1 MKSQLAIVIPA
12 YNEASN
18 VQPLYARITEVMQ
31 QVQYTYIILFVNDGS
46 SDHTLHELK
55 SIREKDNRLHY
66 ISLSR
71 NFGHQSALKA
81 GLDSVEADIYISL
94 DADLQHPPEL
104 IPQLLQGWEEGYDVV
119 YTVREDPPNLSKFK
133 KKTSAF
139 FYNIMNSLSDI
150 ELDQGSAD
158 FRLMSS
164 NVVAAFR
171 QFKEK
176 DLFIRGLVKWVGF
189 KQKSISYTAGERY
202 SGHSKY
208 TFERM
213 ARFALQGITSFST
226 KPLYVAT
233 YLGFTFSML
242 SVLYLPYA
250 IYAFLFGKVISGWTS
265 LIVTVAFFGG
275 LQLMILGI
283 IGIYLGK
290 LFMQSKHRPLYIIQS
305 STLS

>member
-133 KKTSAF
+133 KRHPLF
-139 FYNIMNSLSDI
+139 FT
-150 ELDQGSAD
+150 
-158 FRLMSS
+158 
-164 NVVAAFR
+164 
-171 QFKEK
+171 
-176 DLFIRGLVKWVGF
+176 
-189 KQKSISYTAGERY
+189 IS
-202 SGHSKY
+202 
-208 TFERM
+208 
-213 ARFALQGITSFST
+213 
-226 KPLYVAT
+226 
-233 YLGFTFSML
+233 
-242 SVLYLPYA
+242 
-250 IYAFLFGKVISGWTS
+250 
-265 LIVTVAFFGG
+265 
-275 LQLMILGI
+275 
-283 IGIYLGK
+283 
-290 LFMQSKHRPLYIIQS
+290 
-305 STLS
+305 

>member
-1 MKSQLAIVIPA
+1 
-12 YNEASN
+12 
-18 VQPLYARITEVMQ
+18 
-31 QVQYTYIILFVNDGS
+31 
-46 SDHTLHELK
+46 
-55 SIREKDNRLHY
+55 
-66 ISLSR
+66 
-71 NFGHQSALKA
+71 
-81 GLDSVEADIYISL
+81 
-94 DADLQHPPEL
+94 
-104 IPQLLQGWEEGYDVV
+104 LQGWEEGYDVV